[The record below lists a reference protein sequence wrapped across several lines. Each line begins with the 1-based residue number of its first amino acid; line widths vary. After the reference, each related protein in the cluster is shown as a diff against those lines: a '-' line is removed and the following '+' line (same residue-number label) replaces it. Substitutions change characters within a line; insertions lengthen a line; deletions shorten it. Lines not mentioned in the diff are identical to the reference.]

1 MRKTFTVCLVCFLA
15 FTLVLTGLSVS
26 VSGAD
31 IFNDHMPAPPKVE
44 NVGTVYVYNIE
55 NERLIYS
62 YQAEK
67 TIYPSSLVKVMSA
80 LVACERLEGRL
91 EERVTLTSEMLEGTT
106 GTHLGLKAGE
116 TFSVRQLLYAA
127 FCGSN
132 NDAVN
137 AIACIVSGSVAEFVA
152 DMNERALELGATS
165 TNFVNPTGI
174 HNKAMV
180 STTKDIAKICLAASA
195 NPLVSQITDTERYE
209 IPKTEENERYMIY
222 TRNMLLTARYGGDYV
237 NKHAVGLNAGM
248 TNEGGE
254 CVATV
259 AKKDGLSYLCIVTG
273 GKTVEE
279 EPKKTYISSYRLAN
293 EMINWCF
300 ESFGYVTLFDESLP
314 CADVKVTYGN
324 KVDQLS
330 AHPTDKLV
338 MYLPTSF
345 DPVTSLTFRPKL
357 LQTEFEAPVEEGM
370 RVGSMAVY
378 YEGVLVGEVDLVTFK
393 GAERDE
399 FMYALGRIKGITQN
413 RFFLLTVGFFAFY
426 IVLFLIIGALF
437 NRTARRAAVKAVN
450 LKGSAKSTKKAPARK
465 RGQQKRD

>member
-1 MRKTFTVCLVCFLA
+1 MRKKLTVCLVCFLA

-26 VSGAD
+26 VSGED
-31 IFNDHMPAPPKVE
+31 IFKDHMPVPPKVE

-80 LVACERLEGRL
+80 LVACEKLSDRLD
-91 EERVTLTSEMLEGTT
+91 ERVKLTAEMLEGTT
-106 GTHLGLKAGE
+106 GSHLGLKVGE

-137 AIACIVSGSVAEFVA
+137 AVAHIASGSVAEFVA
-152 DMNERALELGATS
+152 DMNERALALGATA

-180 STTKDIAKICLAASA
+180 SNTNDLAKICLAASA
-195 NPLVSQITDTERYE
+195 NALVSQITDTEKYE

-222 TRNMLLTARYGGDYV
+222 TRNMLLTARYGGDYL

-259 AKKDGLSYLCIVTG
+259 AKKNGLSYLCIVTG

-279 EPKKTYISSYRLAN
+279 SPKKTYISSYRLAN
-293 EMINWCF
+293 DMISWCF
-300 ESFGYVTLFDESLP
+300 ENFGYVTLFDQSLP
-314 CADVKVTYGN
+314 CADIKVTYGS
-324 KVDQLS
+324 KVDKLS

-338 MYLPTSF
+338 MYLPMSF
-345 DPVTSLTFRPKL
+345 DPSVSLTFRPKL
-357 LQTEFEAPVEEGM
+357 LRTEFEAPIDEGM

-399 FMYALGRIKGITQN
+399 FMYTLGRIKGITQN
-413 RFFLLTVGFFAFY
+413 RFFLLTVGFFIFY
-426 IVLFLIIGALF
+426 ILLFSFIGALF
-437 NRTARRAAVKAVN
+437 NRAARRAAAKAVN
-450 LKGSAKSTKKAPARK
+450 VKGSAKSTKKAPARK
-465 RGQQKRD
+465 RG